1 MTPSMKILVVGS
13 GGREHAIVQK
23 LSESTHSPAIVAAPG
38 NPGIGELARC
48 VPVALDDVEGLVS
61 LAVEESV
68 DWVFVGPEIPL
79 ALGLV
84 DRLTEAGVSAIGP
97 SRAASRLE
105 SSKAF
110 AKELMVRHSIPT
122 AAHQTF
128 AELEPLLVHLAECP
142 VPVVVKAS
150 GLAAGKGAVVCMTRE
165 EAMAAARQMLGEE
178 RIFGAA
184 GDEVVVEEF
193 MQGEEASVFVLCD
206 GVRYV
211 LLPSAQDH
219 KRLRDGDQGP
229 NTGGM
234 GAYSPAPCVTPAI
247 LASVCQNIVEPVLKA
262 MEQEGCP
269 YRGILFVGL
278 MLTKTGPKVVEFNC
292 RLGDPETQCMLPV
305 LEADLVDLCQAALAG
320 RLGDIHVPAPRR
332 SAAVV
337 VLAAEGYPGAVR
349 KGRIIEGVE
358 TAARLENV
366 QVLHAGT
373 MLDDSGG
380 LVTSGGRVL
389 SVVGSGDTLAQ
400 AVDNAYRGVS
410 AVTFEGLQHRTDIA
424 ARGLAGARTGT

>member
-1 MTPSMKILVVGS
+1 MKILVVGS
-13 GGREHAIVQK
+13 GGREHAIVRK
-23 LSESTHSPAIVAAPG
+23 LSESAHSPEILAAPG
-38 NPGIGELARC
+38 NPGIGTLAQC
-48 VPVALDDVEGLVS
+48 FPVAQDDIEGLVC
-61 LAVEESV
+61 LATEEKV

-84 DRLTEAGVSAIGP
+84 DRLTEVGVPAIGP
-97 SRAASRLE
+97 TQAASRLE

-110 AKELMVRHSIPT
+110 AKDIMVRHSIPT

-128 AELEPLLVHLAECP
+128 TELDPLLVHLGECP

-165 EAMAAARQMLGEE
+165 EAIAAARQMLGED
-178 RIFGAA
+178 RSFGTA

-234 GAYSPAPCVTPAI
+234 GAYSPASCVTPAI
-247 LASVCQNIVEPVLKA
+247 LASVCQNIVEPILRA

-292 RLGDPETQCMLPV
+292 RLGDPETQCVLPV
-305 LEADLVDLCQAALAG
+305 LEADLVDHCQAALVG
-320 RLGDIHVPAPRR
+320 KLGDIHVPAPRR
-332 SAAVV
+332 AAAVV
-337 VLAAEGYPGAVR
+337 VLAAEGYPGPVR
-349 KGRIIEGVE
+349 KGRIIEGMD
-358 TAARLENV
+358 AAAQLENV

-373 MLDDSGG
+373 MLDDSGR

-389 SVVGSGDTLAQ
+389 SVVGSGDTLPQ
-400 AVDNAYRGVS
+400 AVENAYLGVS
-410 AVTFEGLQHRTDIA
+410 ALTFEGLQHRTDIA
-424 ARGLAGARTGT
+424 ARGLAGVRPGA

>member
-1 MTPSMKILVVGS
+1 MKILVVGS
-13 GGREHAIVQK
+13 GGREHAIVRK
-23 LSESTHSPAIVAAPG
+23 LSESAHAPEILAAPG
-38 NPGIGELARC
+38 NPGIASLARC
-48 VPVALDDVEGLVS
+48 LPVSQDDVESIVALS
-61 LAVEESV
+61 LEEAV
-68 DWVFVGPEIPL
+68 DWVFVGPEGPL

-84 DRLTEAGVSAIGP
+84 DKLAEAGIPALGP
-97 SRAASRLE
+97 SQAAARLE

-110 AKELMVRHSIPT
+110 AKDIMVRYGIPT
-122 AAHQTF
+122 AAHHTF
-128 AELEPLLVHLAECP
+128 TELEPLLAHISECP
-142 VPVVVKAS
+142 IPVVVKAS

-165 EAMAAARQMLGEE
+165 EAMAASRQMLGED
-178 RIFGAA
+178 RSFGTA
-184 GDEVVVEEF
+184 GEEVVVEEF

-234 GAYSPAPCVTPAI
+234 GAYSPAPCVTPAV
-247 LASVCQNIVEPVLKA
+247 LAAVCQNIVEPTLKA
-262 MEQEGCP
+262 MEQEGAP

-292 RLGDPETQCMLPV
+292 RFGDPETQCVLPI

-320 RLGDIHVPAPRR
+320 KLGDVHVPAPRR
-332 SAAVV
+332 ACAVV

-349 KGRIIEGVE
+349 KGRPIQGMEE
-358 TAARLENV
+358 AAELENV
-366 QVLHAGT
+366 LVLHAGT
-373 MLDDSGG
+373 SLDDTGA

-389 SVVGSGDTLAQ
+389 SVVGAGETLVQ
-400 AVDNAYRGVS
+400 AVENAYKGVGAIS
-410 AVTFEGLQHRTDIA
+410 FEGMQHRTDIA
-424 ARGLAGARTGT
+424 ARGLAAGVRTGA

>member
-1 MTPSMKILVVGS
+1 MKILVVGS

-23 LSESTHSPAIVAAPG
+23 LSESAHAPAILAAPG
-38 NPGIGELARC
+38 NPGIGALARC
-48 VPVALDDVEGLVS
+48 VPVALDDVEALVS

-84 DRLTEAGVSAIGP
+84 DRLTEAGVPAIGP
-97 SRAASRLE
+97 TQAASRLE

-110 AKELMVRHSIPT
+110 AKDVMVRHSIPT

-128 AELEPLLVHLAECP
+128 VELDPLLAHLAECP

-165 EAMAAARQMLGEE
+165 EAMAAARQMLGED
-178 RIFGAA
+178 RIFGSA

-234 GAYSPAPCVTPAI
+234 GAYSPASCVTPAI

-292 RLGDPETQCMLPV
+292 RLGDPETQCILPI

-332 SAAVV
+332 AAAVV

-358 TAARLENV
+358 AAARLENV

-373 MLDDSGG
+373 VLDESDR
-380 LVTSGGRVL
+380 LMTSGGRVL
-389 SVVGSGDTLAQ
+389 SVVGSGDTLAL
-400 AVDNAYRGVS
+400 AVESAYLGVS
-410 AVTFEGLQHRTDIA
+410 EIAFEGLQHRTDIA
-424 ARGLAGARTGT
+424 ARGLAGVRTGP

>member
-1 MTPSMKILVVGS
+1 
-13 GGREHAIVQK
+13 
-23 LSESTHSPAIVAAPG
+23 
-38 NPGIGELARC
+38 
-48 VPVALDDVEGLVS
+48 
-61 LAVEESV
+61 
-68 DWVFVGPEIPL
+68 
-79 ALGLV
+79 
-84 DRLTEAGVSAIGP
+84 
-97 SRAASRLE
+97 
-105 SSKAF
+105 
-110 AKELMVRHSIPT
+110 
-122 AAHQTF
+122 
-128 AELEPLLVHLAECP
+128 
-142 VPVVVKAS
+142 
-150 GLAAGKGAVVCMTRE
+150 
-165 EAMAAARQMLGEE
+165 MLGED
-178 RIFGAA
+178 RIFGSA

-234 GAYSPAPCVTPAI
+234 GAYSPASCVTPAI

-292 RLGDPETQCMLPV
+292 RLGDPETQCILPI

-332 SAAVV
+332 AAAVV

-358 TAARLENV
+358 AAARLENV

-373 MLDDSGG
+373 VLDESDR
-380 LVTSGGRVL
+380 LMTSGGRVL
-389 SVVGSGDTLAQ
+389 SVVGSGDTLAL
-400 AVDNAYRGVS
+400 AVESAYLGVS
-410 AVTFEGLQHRTDIA
+410 EIAFEGLQHRTDIA
-424 ARGLAGARTGT
+424 ARGLAGVRTGP